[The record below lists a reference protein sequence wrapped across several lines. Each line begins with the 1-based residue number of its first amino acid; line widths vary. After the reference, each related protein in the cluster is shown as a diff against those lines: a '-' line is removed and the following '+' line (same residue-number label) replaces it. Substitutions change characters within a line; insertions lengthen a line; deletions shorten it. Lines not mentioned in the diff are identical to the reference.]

1 MTTIQRAWWTTLL
14 VAAVSTVSVSD
25 ANGQMGFGQP
35 GYPPPQPG
43 MMAQGGY
50 GPGIGMAPSGPNPG
64 WGYAMP
70 ANSFHPAP
78 QAVESVPAFYQE
90 PVESG
95 DEATETEP
103 DEEYLLEGYYSGHR
117 RHGYRS
123 GSLLL
128 GILGMLA
135 PYGEGGC
142 CAPHWFDLHAEF
154 HYLSLDNHG
163 PLIEFTRDTGSTTR
177 ITSADLEYGDRPGFR
192 VTGTHQTGPGS
203 NLEFTYLG
211 MFDFNETTQ
220 ATGVDELNSVLTNF
234 TGPAGIDVQEQFD
247 LADLHEIRLENDFD
261 SLELNYR
268 RRWLGPTC
276 LFQGSWMVGVRYVK
290 LRERLRWL
298 SIASRDTTG
307 DGIDDTGGEG
317 YFNLDATNYMTG
329 PQIGGDLWMC
339 ICPGFNVG
347 VDGKFALLGN
357 NAKQHTEIFGIDL
370 VDTYVG
376 IVPSE
381 TTGNDKISFL
391 AELSLNATYRLNHR
405 LTFRAG
411 YELVWIE
418 GVALAL
424 ENFNPEV
431 PLFGVVRT
439 PGFSDGGNL
448 LYNGWTIGGEWM
460 W

>member
-1 MTTIQRAWWTTLL
+1 M
-14 VAAVSTVSVSD
+14 
-25 ANGQMGFGQP
+25 
-35 GYPPPQPG
+35 
-43 MMAQGGY
+43 
-50 GPGIGMAPSGPNPG
+50 
-64 WGYAMP
+64 
-70 ANSFHPAP
+70 
-78 QAVESVPAFYQE
+78 VEGVPAFYQE
-90 PVESG
+90 TVESG
-95 DEATETEP
+95 DDETGGVEP
-103 DEEYLLEGYYSGHR
+103 EEEYYLDGVYSGHG
-117 RHGYRS
+117 RHGHRS

-142 CAPHWFDLHAEF
+142 CAPRWFDFQAEF

-163 PLIEFTRDTGSTTR
+163 PLIEFTQDTGLTTR
-177 ITSADLEYGDRPGFR
+177 ITSADLEYGDEFGFR
-192 VTGTHQTGPGS
+192 VTGMYQTGPGS
-203 NLEFTYLG
+203 NLEVTYLG
-211 MFDFNETTQ
+211 MFDFNETAE
-220 ATGVDELNSVLTNF
+220 ATGVDELNSILTDF
-234 TGPAGIDVQEQFD
+234 TNNDPAFQGQEQFD
-247 LADLHEIRLENDFD
+247 QADLHRIRLENDFD

-268 RRWLGPTC
+268 RRWVGPTC
-276 LFQGSWMVGVRYVK
+276 LFQGSWMFGVRYVK

-298 SIASRDTTG
+298 SIASRDTDG
-307 DGIDDTGGEG
+307 DLIDDTGGEG
-317 YFNLDATNYMTG
+317 YYRLDATNYMTG

-339 ICPGFNVG
+339 IYPGFNVG

-381 TTGNDKISFL
+381 TVGNDKVSFL
-391 AELSLNATYRLNHR
+391 AELSLNATYRVNHR
-405 LTFRAG
+405 LTFRGG

-424 ENFNPEV
+424 ENFNPDV

-439 PGFSDGGNL
+439 PSFSDGGKL
-448 LYNGWTIGGEWM
+448 FYDGFTVGGEWM